1 MALYINAKNLYNNKK
16 CQPKI
21 QILAAQSNAFTSFL
35 RYNSDSSLQP
45 NKINIKPDLKLVEF
59 HSIEILN

>member
-1 MALYINAKNLYNNKK
+1 MALYITLKNLCDNKK
-16 CQPKI
+16 CQSKI

-45 NKINIKPDLKLVEF
+45 IKLTLCL
-59 HSIEILN
+59 I